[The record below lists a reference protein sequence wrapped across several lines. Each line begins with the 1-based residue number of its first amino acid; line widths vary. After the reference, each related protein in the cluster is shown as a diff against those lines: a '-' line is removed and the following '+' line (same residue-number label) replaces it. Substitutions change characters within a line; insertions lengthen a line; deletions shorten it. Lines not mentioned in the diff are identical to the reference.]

1 MVAVH
6 QEVADRPERL
16 FTRADYHTMVAS
28 GILRED
34 DRVELI
40 NGKIIA
46 MMPIGPWHASSCN
59 RLNFLLNRKY
69 SDKALVIAGNPVGL
83 GDKSEPQP
91 DITVLRMHPDFYEA
105 GHPESKDIIL
115 LVEVSD
121 STRNFDL
128 IKKRDLYAAH
138 GIREYWVIDGGRKC
152 VHVFRQPRDGE
163 FTDSHIYTGTETIP
177 LPDCGDCTLTPAE
190 TGV

>member
-16 FTRADYHTMVAS
+16 FTRADYHAMFAS

-34 DRVELI
+34 ERVELI
-40 NGKIIA
+40 DGRIIA
-46 MMPIGPWHASSCN
+46 MMPIGPRHAGSAN
-59 RLNFLLNRKY
+59 RLIENLRDQYRKE
-69 SDKALVIAGNPVGL
+69 AIIVAGNPVAL
-83 GDKSEPQP
+83 GEKSEPQP
-91 DITVLRMHPDFYEA
+91 DIAVLRPRADYYSSSHPAPDEV
-105 GHPESKDIIL
+105 IL
-115 LVEVSD
+115 LVEISD

-152 VHVFRQPRDGE
+152 VHVFRHPRDGE

-177 LPDCGDCTLTPAE
+177 LPDCGDCTLTPVE